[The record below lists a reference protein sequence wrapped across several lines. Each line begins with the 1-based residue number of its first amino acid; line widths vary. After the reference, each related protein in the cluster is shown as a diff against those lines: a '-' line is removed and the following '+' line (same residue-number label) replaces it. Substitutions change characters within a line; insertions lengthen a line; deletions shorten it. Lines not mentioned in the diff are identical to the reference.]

1 MIPGLGLFRRTVT
14 LGLCA
19 ASFWGGMQFAQAGQ
33 PGACRSAGG
42 AWNDSGFCERN
53 AP

>member
-1 MIPGLGLFRRTVT
+1 MIPGLGLLRRTVT
-14 LGLCA
+14 LALCGA
-19 ASFWGGMQFAQAGQ
+19 AFWAGFRLAESGQ

-42 AWNDSGFCERN
+42 AWDARGFCTGA